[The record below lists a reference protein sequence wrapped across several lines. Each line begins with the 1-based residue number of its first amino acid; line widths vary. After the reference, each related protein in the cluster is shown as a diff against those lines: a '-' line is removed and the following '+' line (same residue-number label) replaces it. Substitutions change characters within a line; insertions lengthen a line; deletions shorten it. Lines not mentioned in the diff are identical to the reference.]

1 MNDSMRDRLA
11 DVHPQMLRASSERPA
26 RAGES
31 DCKKVADL
39 RTVIGRLVERALEI
53 AGVRKQEAAFQMG
66 YSDQGTVSR
75 WCSGVERPL
84 FDKLFMVEGFE
95 DAWML
100 ALAERN
106 PQMEVETR
114 ILVRRRA

>member
-1 MNDSMRDRLA
+1 MSLKDRLDA
-11 DVHPQMLRASSERPA
+11 VQPQMLRAEHE
-26 RAGES
+26 G

-39 RTVIGRLVERALEI
+39 RRVIGQLVERALEL

-66 YSDQGTVSR
+66 YSDPGTVSR

-84 FDKLFMVEGFE
+84 FDKLFVIDGFE
-95 DAWML
+95 GAWIL

-106 PQMEVETR
+106 SEMQVET
-114 ILVRRRA
+114 IVKIRRMRRTA